1 MPGLLSAGVLQ
12 INILVG
18 TAIASSAAGAVS
30 YLYYADRVYQ
40 LPLGLIGIA
49 FGVVLLPDLSR
60 KLRAAGRI
68 PGVCYGKKDSPVA
81 ISLDARALQRLL
93 DKSDAGL
100 NTIIS
105 LSGGGELSG
114 KQVLV
119 RELQRDPVRGE
130 YLHADLYTVD
140 VTQTVDVSVPIH
152 ITGKARGVEFG
163 GGVLDQALRELDL
176 TCLPLAIPTE
186 LVVDVSE
193 IDLGQSLHVRDI
205 ALPDGVE
212 LRSDADLS
220 VVSVVAASKAEEEE
234 APDEGEEAEEAA
246 EPTAEGAAPA
256 AEGGGEEK
264 SGD

>member
-1 MPGLLSAGVLQ
+1 VAENAIDIEIRESAGK
-12 INILVG
+12 
-18 TAIASSAAGAVS
+18 
-30 YLYYADRVYQ
+30 
-40 LPLGLIGIA
+40 
-49 FGVVLLPDLSR
+49 GVAR

-68 PGVCYGKKDSPVA
+68 PGVCYGKEDAPVA

-93 DKSDAGL
+93 DKSDAGM

-105 LSGGGELSG
+105 LAGGGSLEG

-140 VTQTVDVSVPIH
+140 VTKRVDVSVPIH
-152 ITGKARGVEFG
+152 ITGKATGVELG
-163 GGVLDQALRELDL
+163 GGVLDHALRELEL
-176 TCLPLAIPTE
+176 TCLPLAIPKE
-186 LVVDVSE
+186 IVIDVTDVE
-193 IDLGQSLHVRDI
+193 LGQSLHVRDI
-205 ALPDGVE
+205 ALPEGVE

-220 VVSVVAASKAEEEE
+220 VVSVVAASKTEEELPTE
-234 APDEGEEAEEAA
+234 AEEAEEAEA
-246 EPTAEGAAPA
+246 PAGEAAP